1 MSDLRGRDLLSM
13 SDLSPEELWGILR
26 LTKTVKAERNEDKWR
41 GALSG
46 KSLAMLFMKPST
58 RTRVS
63 FDLAMSEL
71 GGHTLTLSPSETQ
84 MSRGETVADTARVLS
99 RYVSAIMAR
108 VTSHGIL
115 TELAEY
121 ASVPVVNGLSD
132 LEHPCQ
138 AVSDVFTVWE
148 TFGNLEGVNMA
159 YLGDGN
165 NVAVSLLLA
174 SALVGANI
182 TVATPEGLEPP
193 SAALE
198 NARKLAA
205 GSGST
210 VRLSTDPME
219 AVRQADVI
227 YTDVWVSMGDE
238 SIAEGKKRLLAP
250 FQVNMKLMRAASR
263 GALFMHCL
271 PAHRGEEVT
280 DDVMDGEQSIVFQQA
295 ENRLHA
301 QKAILLSLLGWMSC
315 STSP

>member
-1 MSDLRGRDLLSM
+1 MPDLRGRDLLSV
-13 SDLSPEELWGILR
+13 SDLSSEELWGVLK
-26 LTKTVKAERNEDKWR
+26 LTKTVKTERNEDKWR
-41 GALSG
+41 SALSG
-46 KSLAMLFMKPST
+46 RSLAMLFMKPST

-71 GGHTLTLSPSETQ
+71 GGHPLTLSPAEIQ

-115 TELAEY
+115 TELAEH
-121 ASVPVVNGLSD
+121 ASVPVINGLSD

-138 AVSDVFTVWE
+138 AISDVFTVWE
-148 TFGNLEGVNMA
+148 RFGNLEGVNVS

-165 NVAVSLLLA
+165 NVANSLLLA

-182 TVATPEGLEPP
+182 TVATPEGLEPS
-193 SAALE
+193 SAAVE
-198 NARKLAA
+198 NAKKLAA
-205 GSGST
+205 DSGST
-210 VRLSTDPME
+210 VKLSTDPVG

-227 YTDVWVSMGDE
+227 YTDVWVSMGEE
-238 SIAEGKKRLLAP
+238 SMAEDKKRLLAP
-250 FQVNMKLMRAASR
+250 FQINGKVMRAASE

-280 DDVMDGEQSIVFQQA
+280 DDVLDGEQSIVFQQA

-301 QKAILLSLLGWMSC
+301 QKAILLSILG
-315 STSP
+315 